1 MLDDLEVA
9 TRLVWLRDELFD
21 LFRLRT
27 VTQTE
32 INWMSWLNKTI
43 DRLQEHRLEAND
55 KKEMMRFAN
64 LVYHSYADVIAKPHS
79 QRKR

>member
-9 TRLVWLRDELFD
+9 TRLVWLRDELFG
-21 LFRLRT
+21 LFEQRD

-32 INWMSWLNKTI
+32 INWMGWLNKTI
-43 DRLQEHRLEAND
+43 DRLQAHRLETND

-79 QRKR
+79 QRKS